1 MKGNAGFF
9 IYVADSVGYVGSVSV
24 MLAKE
29 GMSLQ
34 IKWTQFFSQSV
45 MILSFVGVFIT
56 LYAMYY
62 FTKKYKATLALA
74 AA

>member
-1 MKGNAGFF
+1 
-9 IYVADSVGYVGSVSV
+9 
-24 MLAKE
+24 
-29 GMSLQ
+29 MSLQ

-56 LYAMYY
+56 LFAMYY
-62 FTKKYKATLALA
+62 FTKKHKASVALA

>member
-9 IYVADSVGYVGSVSV
+9 IYVADAVGYVGSVSV
-24 MLAKE
+24 MLMKE

-45 MILSFVGVFIT
+45 MILSLVGIFIT

-62 FTKKYKATLALA
+62 FSQKHKATQAIA
-74 AA
+74 S

>member
-1 MKGNAGFF
+1 MVF
-9 IYVADSVGYVGSVSV
+9 ILV
-24 MLAKE
+24 MLLTFCIME

-45 MILSFVGVFIT
+45 MILSLVGIFIT

-62 FTKKYKATLALA
+62 FSKKHKATETIATF
-74 AA
+74 